1 VQRHRPAMIRSFD
14 IAKPQSTARR
24 HKQAFIVDPRKL
36 KVVARSPRKL
46 FRLIR
51 QSSVISHRLFQ
62 INFPGVRQAQN
73 VILSPRLFLDANRY
87 AEQRPVQQG
96 PHTRDN
102 DSRAI
107 RENKTDQQG
116 SSSTTEKQRN
126 EAVRTTT
133 TCDFWTQAA
142 SDP

>member
-1 VQRHRPAMIRSFD
+1 MIRSFD

-36 KVVARSPRKL
+36 NVVARSPRKL

-51 QSSVISHRLFQ
+51 KSSVISQRRFQ

-73 VILSPRLFLDANRY
+73 VIHSPRLFLDANRRY
-87 AEQRPVQQG
+87 AEPRPVQQE
-96 PHTRDN
+96 PHTHAN

-126 EAVRTTT
+126 EQLRTTT
-133 TCDFWTQAA
+133 TCDF
-142 SDP
+142 